1 MRAKGTKIH
10 STLAAAIGMES
21 NDKGQQLGYIR
32 VSSALQN
39 TDRQLADLTLDRTFT
54 DKLSGKDTN
63 RPQLQ
68 ELLAY
73 CRQGDT
79 VHVHSLDRL
88 GRNLDDLRQLVQQF
102 KAKGVAVVFHKEHLT
117 FAADVDS
124 NPMNELL
131 FNIMGAFAAFER
143 SLIRERQLEGIRIAQ
158 ANGAYKGR
166 PAAMTHDRVAEIKAK
181 VKTGESK
188 ASIAK
193 AMNISRDTLY
203 RYLKEL

>member
-1 MRAKGTKIH
+1 MLAKNTKIH
-10 STLAAAIGMES
+10 SALSEAIG
-21 NDKGQQLGYIR
+21 NHKGQQLGYIR

-39 TDRQLADLTLDRTFT
+39 TDRQLADLTLDRIFT

-102 KAKGVAVVFHKEHLT
+102 KAKGVTVVFHKESLT
-117 FAADVDS
+117 FSADNS
-124 NPMNELL
+124 NPMSELI
-131 FNIMGAFAAFER
+131 FNVMGAFAEFER

-158 ANGAYKGR
+158 QNGAYKGR
-166 PAAMTHDRVAEIKAK
+166 PAAMTADRVAEIRNRVAA
-181 VKTGESK
+181 GESK

-193 AMNISRDTLY
+193 VMNISRDTLY
-203 RYLKEL
+203 RYLKEQ